1 MLTVPFFVTA
11 FDYSLNKY
19 ALKFSLRKGG
29 CWTFSPSSFFQVDCQ
44 LPKRGALSLNS
55 PFSPPGHITG
65 AQEEFVQKKE
75 KRKVRKNLL
84 IKKKKIL
91 KKRDHRTRRLIE
103 NISRCSRT
111 QWIATSFRSR
121 QSGFFAGRLTLDAG
135 TASQAERAS
144 GPGTGSAGLGLWD
157 SCGGK
162 SLLLLRDGLEVSASG
177 LSVPM
182 QKAPQPSTHAQ
193 HHRDAEASDVSWL
206 PPPASRLHALHYRL
220 PGTSRAMCTLISDD
234 TFPWLGRIPT
244 P

>member
-162 SLLLLRDGLEVSASG
+162 SLLLLWIVTAQKFLRLGFQCPCRKRSSLP
-177 LSVPM
+177 PM
-182 QKAPQPSTHAQ
+182 PNIPGMRRLPMLAGFL
-193 HHRDAEASDVSWL
+193 L
-206 PPPASRLHALHYRL
+206 PPP
-220 PGTSRAMCTLISDD
+220 GCTLC
-234 TFPWLGRIPT
+234 TTGFLEHPEQCVL
-244 P
+244 